1 MYSPKSS
8 KTNRSWTVYSR
19 AEAMSSMRRIYYV
32 GWILV
37 SLLWLSIE
45 DKTKKQEVQVKIKR
59 QHFRETVNKK
69 IPIKILAL

>member
-8 KTNRSWTVYSR
+8 KTNRSWTVYGR
-19 AEAMSSMRRIYYV
+19 TEAMSSMRCIYYV

-45 DKTKKQEVQVKIKR
+45 DKTKKQEVQIKIKR
-59 QHFRETVNKK
+59 QHFRETVKK
-69 IPIKILAL
+69 EIPFKILG

>member
-8 KTNRSWTVYSR
+8 KTNRGWTVYGR
-19 AEAMSSMRRIYYV
+19 AEAMSSMRCIYYV

-45 DKTKKQEVQVKIKR
+45 DKTKKQEVQVKIER
-59 QHFRETVNKK
+59 QHFRETVKND
-69 IPIKILAL
+69 IPSNLLA

>member
-1 MYSPKSS
+1 
-8 KTNRSWTVYSR
+8 
-19 AEAMSSMRRIYYV
+19 MSSMRRIYYV

-45 DKTKKQEVQVKIKR
+45 DKTEKQEVQVKIKR

-69 IPIKILAL
+69 IPIKILAM